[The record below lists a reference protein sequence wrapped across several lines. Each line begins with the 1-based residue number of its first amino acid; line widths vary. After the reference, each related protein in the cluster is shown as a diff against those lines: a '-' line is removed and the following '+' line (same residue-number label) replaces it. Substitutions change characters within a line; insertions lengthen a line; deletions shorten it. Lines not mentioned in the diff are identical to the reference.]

1 MRRTTYLYLAL
12 ALVIL
17 VWGNSFVLVQIA
29 IDDGASPVTIAMGRF
44 LIASS
49 IFGGYMI
56 WKRPKLPERKDWMM
70 FGFLAFIG
78 IGVYYVFQY
87 YGIKFAGPA
96 ISAILVTLLCPIMIF
111 LLSWIRLGERMNTP
125 QKAGL
130 AIAAIG
136 SFFVITDGKLEFI
149 SNMTQI
155 IGGIFGVV
163 CGLFWAIYTVEGKK
177 VVTKYDPFV
186 STGQLA
192 LVGTIMLAP
201 FAALELQY
209 AQPIE
214 FPLSYFFA
222 AAYLGVLCTVVGYVL
237 WFKALTGLT
246 ASATGAT
253 LYFEPVVT
261 VIFAYVLLGQ
271 GIGWLAGMGGAL
283 VMMGVITIS
292 RNS

>member
-1 MRRTTYLYLAL
+1 MKRTTYLYLAL

-17 VWGNSFVLVQIA
+17 IWGNSFVLVQIA
-29 IDDGASPVTIAMGRF
+29 IDDGASPITIAMGRF

-49 IFGGYMI
+49 IFGGYMV
-56 WKRPKLPERKDWMM
+56 WKRPKLPDRRDWKM
-70 FGFLAFIG
+70 FGFLAFVG
-78 IGVYYVFQY
+78 VGVYYIFQY
-87 YGIKFAGPA
+87 YGIKFAGPS
-96 ISAILVTLLCPIMIF
+96 ISSILVTLLCPVMIF
-111 LLSWIRLGERMNTP
+111 LLSRIMLGERMNAAQRT
-125 QKAGL
+125 GL
-130 AIAAIG
+130 AIAAVG
-136 SFFVITDGKLEFI
+136 SFFVITDGRLGFI

-155 IGGIFGVV
+155 VGGIFGVV

-177 VVTKYDPFV
+177 IVIKYDPFV

-192 LVGTIMLAP
+192 LIGTIMLAP
-201 FAALELQY
+201 FAALELKY

-214 FPLSYFFA
+214 FPLSYFVA
-222 AAYLGVLCTVVGYVL
+222 AAYLGILCTVVGYVL

-271 GIGWLAGMGGAL
+271 GIGWLAAMGGLL
-283 VMMGVITIS
+283 VMFGVIMIS
-292 RNS
+292 RNR

>member
-1 MRRTTYLYLAL
+1 MKRTTYLYLAL

-17 VWGNSFVLVQIA
+17 IWGNSFVLVQIA
-29 IDDGASPVTIAMGRF
+29 IDDGASPITIAMGRF

-49 IFGGYMI
+49 IFGGYMV
-56 WKRPKLPERKDWMM
+56 WKRPKLPDRRDWKM
-70 FGFLAFIG
+70 FGFLAFVG
-78 IGVYYVFQY
+78 VGVYYIFQY
-87 YGIKFAGPA
+87 YGIKFAGPS
-96 ISAILVTLLCPIMIF
+96 ISSILVTLLCPVMIF
-111 LLSWIRLGERMNTP
+111 LLSRIMLGERMNAAQRT
-125 QKAGL
+125 GL
-130 AIAAIG
+130 AIAAVG
-136 SFFVITDGKLEFI
+136 SFFVITDGRLGFI

-155 IGGIFGVV
+155 VGGIFGVV

-177 VVTKYDPFV
+177 IVIKYDPFV

-192 LVGTIMLAP
+192 LIGTIMLAP
-201 FAALELQY
+201 FAALELKY

-214 FPLSYFFA
+214 FPLSYFVA
-222 AAYLGVLCTVVGYVL
+222 AAYLGILCTVVGYVL

-271 GIGWLAGMGGAL
+271 GIGWLAAMGGLL
-283 VMMGVITIS
+283 VMFGVIMIS